1 MIIRHGF
8 MRDNEGRWHN
18 MHMMSNLYVRE
29 IPRVREI
36 PKKYIVV
43 AEIRMEDG
51 SNWYQSMSIDYPI
64 QIEAEEAL
72 DDAFG
77 YIG

>member
-18 MHMMSNLYVRE
+18 MHMMSNVSVKQTVSNRF
-29 IPRVREI
+29 II
-36 PKKYIVV
+36 I
-43 AEIRMEDG
+43 AEFKMLDG
-51 SNWYQSMSIDYPI
+51 SEWYQSMSIDYPI

>member
-18 MHMMSNLYVRE
+18 MMFMESVEVRSSLF
-29 IPRVREI
+29 
-36 PKKYIVV
+36 VV
-43 AEIRMEDG
+43 AEMKDRDG
-51 SNWYQSMSIDYPI
+51 ICWTQTMTDVFQSR
-64 QIEAEEAL
+64 IEAEEAL

-77 YIG
+77 YTG

>member
-18 MHMMSNLYVRE
+18 MMFMESVEVRHGFVSKHIDE
-29 IPRVREI
+29 FF
-36 PKKYIVV
+36 VV
-43 AEIRMEDG
+43 AEMKDRNGICWTQTMTDVF
-51 SNWYQSMSIDYPI
+51 QSR
-64 QIEAEEAL
+64 IEAKEAL